1 VDNQVTDGRKPEEK
15 KPEEIE
21 REMEHTRESITQK
34 VAALEQTVTGK
45 VQSVTDTVEQ
55 VKHSIQDTVA
65 SVKDTVQDTV
75 CSVKDSLRESVH
87 AVADTVKETF
97 DISGHVRSYPWV
109 SVGVAAGAGFLT
121 GLLLGGRRY
130 SLGATAKMPEEQ
142 ARGGLPGEAVRTAYT
157 PPQPREPEKPG
168 MFDELFGMVSR
179 EFKQVAEMAL
189 NSAITAVKR
198 NVNEAVPHLV
208 DTAVAQVV
216 PNGHGTAA
224 GNGADRPGY
233 AARG

>member
-1 VDNQVTDGRKPEEK
+1 VTDGRKPEDK

-21 REMEHTRESITQK
+21 REMEQTRESLTQK

-45 VQSVTDTVEQ
+45 VQTVTETVEQ
-55 VKHSIQDTVA
+55 VKNSIQDTVA
-65 SVKDTVQDTV
+65 SVKDSVQDTV
-75 CSVKDSLRESVH
+75 SSVKDSLKDSVH
-87 AVADTVKETF
+87 AVADTVKETL
-97 DISGHVRSYPWV
+97 DISGHVRSYPWA
-109 SVGVAAGAGFLT
+109 SVGVAAGAGFLL
-121 GLLLGGRRY
+121 GFLVGGRRY
-130 SLGATAKMPEEQ
+130 SLGATAEMPEEQ
-142 ARGGLPGEAVRTAYT
+142 ARGGLPGDVARRAYAAS
-157 PPQPREPEKPG
+157 PPAPESSKPG

-189 NSAITAVKR
+189 SSAISAVKR
-198 NVNEAVPHLV
+198 NVNETVPHLV

-216 PNGHGTAA
+216 PGGHGATA